1 MGTADAPSYAIP
13 AGGED
18 RVPVFAG
25 FGTIPVAVLNA
36 APEPFTQ
43 RVMEL
48 AIPGTERAT
57 ATVATD
63 MGVSGSALKRGR
75 HPNGC
80 RAPYMPEDPIT
91 VLAWYLTLGVGPGRV
106 AWVLRIA
113 DMYKRFHIRFKT

>member
-1 MGTADAPSYAIP
+1 MGTTAAPGYAIP

-25 FGTIPVAVLNA
+25 FGAIPVAVLDV

-48 AIPGTERAT
+48 AIPAAERAN
-57 ATVATD
+57 AAVATD

-75 HPNGC
+75 HPNG
-80 RAPYMPEDPIT
+80 MPST
-91 VLAWYLTLGVGPGRV
+91 VPARGSYYGFGAACNPWSGSR
-106 AWVLRIA
+106 
-113 DMYKRFHIRFKT
+113 

>member
-25 FGTIPVAVLNA
+25 FGAIPVAVLDA

-48 AIPGTERAT
+48 AIQAAERAN
-57 ATVATD
+57 AIVATD
-63 MGVSGSALKRGR
+63 MGVSRSALKRGR
-75 HPNGC
+75 HPNG
-80 RAPYMPEDPIT
+80 MPSTVAPIT
-91 VLAWYLTLGVGPGRV
+91 VSAWYVTLGAGPGS
-106 AWVLRIA
+106 
-113 DMYKRFHIRFKT
+113 

>member
-1 MGTADAPSYAIP
+1 MVTTVAPGYAIP

-18 RVPVFAG
+18 RFPVFSG
-25 FGTIPVAVLNA
+25 FGAIPVAVLDA

-48 AIPGTERAT
+48 AIPAAERAN

-75 HPNGC
+75 HIRTGFQ
-80 RAPYMPEDPIT
+80 ALYLPEGPIT
-91 VLAWYLTLGVGPGRV
+91 VSAWYVTLGAGPGR
-106 AWVLRIA
+106 
-113 DMYKRFHIRFKT
+113 

>member
-25 FGTIPVAVLNA
+25 FGAIPVAVLDA
-36 APEPFTQ
+36 AYEPFTQ

-48 AIPGTERAT
+48 AIPGTERAN

-63 MGVSGSALKRGR
+63 MGVSGSALKRGK
-75 HPNGC
+75 HPSGML
-80 RAPYMPEDPIT
+80 RAVAPTT
-91 VLAWYLTLGVGPGRV
+91 VSSWYVTLGAGPGR
-106 AWVLRIA
+106 
-113 DMYKRFHIRFKT
+113 